1 MYYARDAPLKEI
13 EFSTFYW
20 QRKNRADIVNDDIM
34 CFDIETSSA
43 FKHKDSNTLEPYT
56 GKSKEYYRECE
67 KYALCY
73 IWQFS
78 INDNIFYGR
87 TLEDF
92 KAFLDELE
100 EYVDALLIIAN
111 ER

>member
-43 FKHKDSNTLEPYT
+43 FKHSIP
-56 GKSKEYYRECE
+56 KSF
-67 KYALCY
+67 L
-73 IWQFS
+73 
-78 INDNIFYGR
+78 FYG
-87 TLEDF
+87 
-92 KAFLDELE
+92 
-100 EYVDALLIIAN
+100 LITIVF
-111 ER
+111 